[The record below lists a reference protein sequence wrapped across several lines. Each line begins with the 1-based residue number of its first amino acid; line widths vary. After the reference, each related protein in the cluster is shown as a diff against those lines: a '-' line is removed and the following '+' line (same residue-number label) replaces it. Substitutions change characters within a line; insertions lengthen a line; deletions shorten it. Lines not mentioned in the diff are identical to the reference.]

1 MLGLRPQG
9 KGTCGWPSKVYSM
22 DEKQSDERKKQGKLL
37 DLIEPIIDDFSK
49 GGFVVVI
56 VSEWFRK

>member
-1 MLGLRPQG
+1 
-9 KGTCGWPSKVYSM
+9 M
-22 DEKQSDERKKQGKLL
+22 DEKQSDERKKQGELL